1 MFAVLGIMLR
11 STVTVVE
18 TNALTKTPMIP
29 MLAIV
34 RPCTYYSLY
43 MYKSEILKYLRQLPY

>member
-29 MLAIV
+29 MFLLVAYTLMLS
-34 RPCTYYSLY
+34 R
-43 MYKSEILKYLRQLPY
+43 KY